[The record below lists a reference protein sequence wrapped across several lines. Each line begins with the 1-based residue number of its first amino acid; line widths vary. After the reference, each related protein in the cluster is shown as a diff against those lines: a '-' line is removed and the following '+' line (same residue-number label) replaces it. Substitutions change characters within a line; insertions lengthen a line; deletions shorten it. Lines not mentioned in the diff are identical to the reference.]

1 MPPGVRMLEQPTQI
15 IPPAKPS
22 NFPLFAEIPT
32 GIQLR
37 ITAKRER
44 LWRHFRL
51 DMWISV
57 PIDLKG
63 LPCETKP
70 SPHA

>member
-1 MPPGVRMLEQPTQI
+1 MCSTLLTMPPGVRMLEKPTQT
-15 IPPAKPS
+15 IPPVKSS

-32 GIQLR
+32 WIRLR

-51 DMWISV
+51 EMRIRV

-63 LPCETKP
+63 LP
-70 SPHA
+70 